1 MGVRK
6 SATSRR
12 VNSSHRCLVTVGLA
26 RNVLPPPINDV
37 KQGAGVAREGPVG
50 DDRGALDS
58 QRAHREMGI
67 K

>member
-1 MGVRK
+1 M
-6 SATSRR
+6 
-12 VNSSHRCLVTVGLA
+12 NSSHRCLVTVGLA
-26 RNVLPPPINDV
+26 RNVLPSPINDV